1 MCSGNKDSVFV
12 FQHLR
17 RKRSDDQ
24 IHPSSFRVVFGDNH
38 FLARKGLLIQV
49 QNCGV
54 AEVEPHWIFAHRPAI
69 EQVIRL
75 RFAVREFGHLKTD
88 FKRFALDNV
97 IVPAD
102 E

>member
-1 MCSGNKDSVFV
+1 MGSGNKDSVFV

-24 IHPSSFRVVFGDNH
+24 IHPGSFRIVFGDNH
-38 FLARKGLLIQV
+38 FLGRKGLLIQV

-69 EQVIRL
+69 EQVFRK
-75 RFAVREFGHLKTD
+75 RSAVREFGHLKTD
-88 FKRFALDNV
+88 FKRFALDN
-97 IVPAD
+97 IVLPAD